1 MPYSMALRRL
11 IAVALLL
18 THAWSA
24 QAQDPH
30 FTQYYANPLY
40 LNPAFAGVKQCPRVT
55 TNYRN
60 QYPSLGVYQTFS
72 ASYDQYVDGLNG
84 GIGLL

>member
-1 MPYSMALRRL
+1 MMPYSMALRRL

-18 THAWSA
+18 AHAWSA

-72 ASYDQYVDGLNG
+72 ASYDQ
-84 GIGLL
+84 